1 MSKTKYVI
9 TPQGKDYMESVTES
23 TTELII
29 KVCDDLKAM
38 LLDKNMKYGDSVHQS
53 GPLFD
58 VDPVIGIQ
66 SRINDKLRRIQNVG
80 INNDTEDSINDL
92 IGYLVHL
99 KIAMQ
104 KKRGVPI
111 F

>member
-1 MSKTKYVI
+1 
-9 TPQGKDYMESVTES
+9 MENVTES

-29 KVCDDLKAM
+29 KVCDELKNM
-38 LLDKNMKYGDSVHQS
+38 LLEKNMMYGDSVHQT

-58 VDPVIGIQ
+58 VDPIFGIQ
-66 SRINDKLRRIQNVG
+66 SRINDKLRRIQNSG
-80 INNDTEDSINDL
+80 ITPDTEDSIADL

-99 KIAMQ
+99 KIAMY
-104 KKRGVPI
+104 KKKGTPI